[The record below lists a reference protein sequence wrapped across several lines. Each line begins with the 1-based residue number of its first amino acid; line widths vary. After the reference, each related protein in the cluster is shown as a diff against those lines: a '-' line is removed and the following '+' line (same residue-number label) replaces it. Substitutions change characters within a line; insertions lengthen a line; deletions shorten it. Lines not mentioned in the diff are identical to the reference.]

1 MVSSPQAQQLA
12 QNSHLATEGKVSSNR
27 TRSLNTARGTLAFN
41 SRNLN
46 DQAANMSVPERDTSA
61 GDHILAIN
69 LTDDRHRSKEFQRRG
84 QQVIKTSAR
93 EAKLKN

>member
-1 MVSSPQAQQLA
+1 
-12 QNSHLATEGKVSSNR
+12 
-27 TRSLNTARGTLAFN
+27 
-41 SRNLN
+41 
-46 DQAANMSVPERDTSA
+46 MSVPERDTSA

-93 EAKLKN
+93 EAKLKNQAPSLQLTSQQMSRLTLGQY